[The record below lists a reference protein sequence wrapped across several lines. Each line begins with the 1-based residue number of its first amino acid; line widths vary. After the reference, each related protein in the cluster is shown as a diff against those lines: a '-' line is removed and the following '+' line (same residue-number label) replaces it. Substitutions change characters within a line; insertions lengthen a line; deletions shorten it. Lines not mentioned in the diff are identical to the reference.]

1 MLWLPSS
8 LKIKLLKLWHNQ
20 SILLMGTSVRL
31 GVVVRGARVVDADND
46 DGSRVIMVYRE
57 ACVQCMP
64 EDGGEDGDCAAPDAP
79 TPRFIYA

>member
-1 MLWLPSS
+1 MHYRLTESGRAQFGVASLPMSS
-8 LKIKLLKLWHNQ
+8 NKEKWAAARK
-20 SILLMGTSVRL
+20 
-31 GVVVRGARVVDADND
+31 RGARVVDADND